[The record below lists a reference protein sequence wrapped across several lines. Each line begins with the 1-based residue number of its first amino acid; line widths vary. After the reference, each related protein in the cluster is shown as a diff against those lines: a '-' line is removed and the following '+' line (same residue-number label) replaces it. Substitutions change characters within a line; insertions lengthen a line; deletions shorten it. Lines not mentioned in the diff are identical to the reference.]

1 MKLRVRSIE
10 SKETL
15 RIELPN
21 ASSLLQLKDAIAQ
34 SISSSTSSSS
44 LRLSLNRNDELFAP
58 SPHDSLQSL
67 GIASGDLIYYSI
79 VSETSFP
86 NSKSPVPM
94 ETRSNLDGGHD
105 DTLGGPI
112 SLNQETQVSNLDALD
127 DETDKVNGEGSNL
140 HMDEGE
146 EGFGAERMEIEG
158 EADGSV
164 GSKFPESCFV
174 RRMRRVL
181 NQGLGEDGHDHKL
194 MVIAVHSVLLESGFV
209 GFDLVSGTRVDKFS
223 VLDNWKPSMAFSPQF
238 HYTLPEILGKN
249 EDSTSYVIETVVLK
263 FQIMGRFVI
272 AFGSL
277 SSGGS
282 GSGTYRLC
290 LDEHKFVRSI
300 GALSPDGDSER
311 QVYEF
316 WKIVKDKLVSP
327 LLIDLCAKA
336 GLPSPPCFV
345 RLPSELQM
353 KILELLPAAQIA
365 KMGCVSKELQYLS
378 SNNDL
383 WKAKFKEEFGNER
396 EAIDWKRAFAH
407 ERRKEEERRRAT
419 SLFSNDINFRTM
431 VRRRDP
437 NPFAPMNMVGGDY
450 DRFPVIARSPDPL
463 RLFFGRPGGVT
474 LSRRSFSPNC
484 NLRGFLG

>member
-10 SKETL
+10 SKQTI

-34 SISSSTSSSS
+34 SISSTTSSSS
-44 LRLSLNRNDELFAP
+44 LRLSLNRNDELFAS
-58 SPHDSLQSL
+58 SPHDSLHSL
-67 GIASGDLIYYSI
+67 GIASGDLIFYSI
-79 VSETSFP
+79 VSETPLP
-86 NSKSPVPM
+86 NSESPVAM
-94 ETRSNLDGGHD
+94 ETRSDLDVGHD
-105 DTLGGPI
+105 GTLGGPTP
-112 SLNQETQVSNLDALD
+112 LNQEAQVSNLDTLA
-127 DETDKVNGEGSNL
+127 DETDKVNEEGSNL
-140 HMDEGE
+140 QLDGGE
-146 EGFGAERMEIEG
+146 DSFGAEDMEIED
-158 EADGSV
+158 ESDGSV

-174 RRMRRVL
+174 RRMKRVL

-194 MVIAVHSVLLESGFV
+194 MVVAVHSVLLESGFV
-209 GFDLVSGTRVDKFS
+209 GFDLVSGTPVNKFS
-223 VLDNWKPSMAFSPQF
+223 GLENWKPSMAFSPQF

-249 EDSTSYVIETVVLK
+249 EDSTSQVIERVCLK

-272 AFGSL
+272 VFGSL

-290 LDEHKFVRSI
+290 LDEHKFVPSI

-311 QVYEF
+311 KVYEF

-336 GLPSPPCFV
+336 GLPSPPCFM

-353 KILELLPAAQIA
+353 KILELLPAAEIA

-383 WKAKFKEEFGNER
+383 WKIKFKEEFGNER
-396 EAIDWKRAFAH
+396 EAFDWKSAFAH
-407 ERRKEEERRRAT
+407 ERRKKKERRRVT
-419 SLFSNDINFRTM
+419 SLL

-437 NPFAPMNMVGGDY
+437 NPYPFVGGDY
-450 DRFPVIARSPDPL
+450 DRFPALAWPPGPHRP
-463 RLFFGRPGGVT
+463 FFGRSGGIPP
-474 LSRRSFSPNC
+474 RRRNFSPNC
-484 NLRGFLG
+484 NLGGFLG